1 MESVSQNAT
10 KLTMVIFVKYK
21 TKILSAIIF
30 LFWLIRCFQNYVKNR
45 TISRRPIVMFH
56 YHFASLPAYHAMQ
69 ARLDQRITPAITPDN
84 DSEKAGGH
92 RAACMSGVM
101 ISLSA

>member
-1 MESVSQNAT
+1 MESGSQNET
-10 KLTMVIFVKYK
+10 KLILVVFVKYK
-21 TKILSAIIF
+21 TKILSALIF
-30 LFWLIRCFQNYVKNR
+30 LFWLIRGFQNYVKNC

-56 YHFASLPAYHAMQ
+56 YHFAALPAYHAVQ

-92 RAACMSGVM
+92 RAACLSGVM
-101 ISLSA
+101 ILLSV

>member
-1 MESVSQNAT
+1 M
-10 KLTMVIFVKYK
+10 KYK

-56 YHFASLPAYHAMQ
+56 YHFASLPAYHAVQ
-69 ARLDQRITPAITPDN
+69 ARLDQLITPAITSDN

-101 ISLSA
+101 ISLLV

>member
-1 MESVSQNAT
+1 MESGSQNET
-10 KLTMVIFVKYK
+10 KLIFVIYVKYK
-21 TKILSAIIF
+21 TKIRSTVIF

-56 YHFASLPAYHAMQ
+56 YHFAALPAYHAVQ
-69 ARLDQRITPAITPDN
+69 ERLDQRITPAITPDN

-92 RAACMSGVM
+92 RAACLSGVM
-101 ISLSA
+101 ILLLV